1 MKLSIISFTENGILL
16 SERIAELLHETEYA
30 LSTKC
35 RDYGKE
41 RGTVQFVNQSIEK
54 WAKEQFE
61 ERNTLLFIGA
71 CGIAVRAIAPHITDK
86 LHDSPVLVIDEKGQY
101 VIPLLSGHVG
111 GANEIAVSIA
121 EKIGAKPVIT
131 TATDINNKFAIDL
144 FAKKNGLAIMNKDG
158 IAKVSS
164 KTLAGKNITMSVE
177 NGHLKKGSKLPKG
190 IELIEYP
197 PLQKV
202 DVVITSED
210 REVET
215 AILLR
220 PKEYVIGVGCRKGK
234 EADRIENFIMN
245 HLQKAGISL
254 EQVFGMASIDVKKDE
269 QGILAF
275 SRKNRLEFIT
285 YTAEELLGVEGE
297 FQTSEFVREQVGVDN
312 VCERAALNM
321 CQMEGKL
328 VYEKQAENGMTI
340 AIAKREWRVS
350 FNEE

>member
-1 MKLSIISFTENGILL
+1 MKLSIISFTENGISL
-16 SERIAELLHETEYA
+16 SKNIAKILEKKEYA
-30 LSTKC
+30 LYTKC
-35 RDYGKE
+35 STYCKE
-41 RGTVQFVNQSIEK
+41 EQTVRFVTQSIGV

-61 ERNTLLFIGA
+61 KRNALLFIGA

-111 GANEIAVSIA
+111 GANELAISIA

-131 TATDINNKFAIDL
+131 TATDINNKFAIDM
-144 FAKKNGLAIMNKDG
+144 FAKKNGLTIVSKDG

-164 KTLAGKNITMSVE
+164 KVLAGKCIMISIE
-177 NGHLKKGSKLPKG
+177 NGHLEKVVKLPKD
-190 IELIEYP
+190 IKLVEYP

-202 DVVITSED
+202 DVVITSEA
-210 REVET
+210 REFET

-234 EADRIENFIMN
+234 EADKIENFIMN

-254 EQVFGMASIDVKKDE
+254 QLVFGMASIDVKKDE
-269 QGILAF
+269 PGFLSF
-275 SRKNRLEFIT
+275 SKKERLNFIT
-285 YTAEELLGVEGE
+285 YTAEDLMCVEGE
-297 FQTSEFVREQVGVDN
+297 FHTSEFVREQVGVDN

-321 CQMEGKL
+321 CGQGGKL
-328 VYEKQAENGMTI
+328 VYEKHAEDGMTI
-340 AIAKREWRVS
+340 AIAKREWRVN